1 MALAPLLRTFNLPNS
16 AQGTVQVQLDASGS
30 GDSLQPIAAS
40 LNGQFGLAMVNGV
53 VDGAVLDRLF
63 GSVLR
68 AVNLP
73 TNLIGSQGPVVVR
86 CVAARLDASNGI
98 GTFRALAL
106 DSSRL
111 RMQGSGTVNF
121 GNDTLNLTLRPQVR
135 VGHTNID
142 VPVRVGGS
150 LAAPTTSLAS
160 NQTQPR
166 SLLGELASS
175 LGLGGRAPSSGDI
188 CPAALSLAR
197 MGQPGPAPGAMAN
210 APATGPAAQ
219 PAGPTNLLNSIL
231 GK

>member
-1 MALAPLLRTFNLPNS
+1 M
-16 AQGTVQVQLDASGS
+16 QLNASGR

-53 VDGAVLDRLF
+53 VNGAVLDRLL

-68 AVNLP
+68 SVDLP
-73 TNLIGSQGPVVVR
+73 ANLIGSQGPVVVR

-111 RMQGSGTVNF
+111 RMQGGGTVNF

-135 VGHTNID
+135 VGNTNLD
-142 VPVRVGGS
+142 VPVHVGGS
-150 LAAPTTSLAS
+150 LAAPTTSLLS
-160 NQTQPR
+160 SQTRPQ
-166 SLLGELASS
+166 SLLGELANS
-175 LGLGGRAPSSGDI
+175 LGIGGGAPSSADI

-197 MGQPGPAPGAMAN
+197 MGQPGPAPGAMTK
-210 APATGPAAQ
+210 APATGPAA
-219 PAGPTNLLNSIL
+219 PSGPTNLLNAIL